1 MSTPCD
7 RVTDDLSALVDGDRD
22 AIARH
27 ADHLAGCDH
36 CRDARHEATL
46 LAERVTA
53 AGADYIATG
62 DLVGQL
68 MAQIS
73 EPEPEPEPVPASLT
87 SKPARPA
94 RRGRPI
100 AWAAVGAALAAS
112 AAGIYVKLDHR
123 GTERTA
129 TTGTAH
135 GLPDGAIGS
144 LTTIARAAADRDA
157 GVSIKVGSGDWRPL
171 HAHDPLAAGATVR
184 TDERTRATFDLAD
197 GTHLVLDH
205 QTELA
210 FDANEPRH
218 MRVASGRLLAD
229 VTHIDGHPAQVAT
242 PTGVIDVVGTRFV
255 ATAAANLT
263 AVQVVRGQV
272 VLRDAAGDHQDVR
285 AGEEGSIDGGAIS
298 VAPVPSL
305 ARDVEWA
312 EQPLPKSDDV
322 TAGVGS
328 LRAYKPGETRDR
340 DWNLALANHDVKV
353 RIVGPIA
360 RTEISETFR
369 NDSAT
374 ELEGVYQFPL
384 PADAQIDGLALDQKD
399 APDGFAD
406 GAFVDKERGAK
417 IWKGVIQKAAPQQI
431 ASNNSEIIW
440 VPGSWRDPAL
450 LDWKRG
456 GRFELRV
463 FPIPP
468 HGQRTIKLAYTE
480 VVAPHGNWRQYVY
493 PLPHSSDGST
503 VADKFSVDV
512 EVRGAAPGLV
522 RAAGYDLKADP
533 ARQAVGGLVFEQGGF
548 VPRGD
553 LVIAYRPADAG
564 AELRAWTFAGG
575 AAVAPD
581 DKLAEKHGVGIDPLV
596 VAAQR
601 AEAADTRATAVLAIA
616 PKLPHWQNAKPRDY
630 MIVLDAS
637 QSMTGERWT
646 RAKQLASAIVTD
658 MDRRDRFS
666 LMTCDSDCR
675 KFGDV
680 RSPSPTSERDAQA
693 WLDAQTAGGATDVV
707 ESIRSAQAALDAT
720 DRERWVLYIGDGF
733 ASTGFRRPAD
743 VAHAIGGA
751 VNVSTIGIGGDADAL
766 LLQAAARGGG
776 GSYLAWTPGERV
788 GTAAIAALDSTYGA
802 ALKNATVELPT
813 GLADVA
819 PSTLPT
825 LRAGDE
831 VLLAARA
838 EDSVRGDVIVR
849 GTVAGQPFEQRYPL
863 DLVISTK
870 TGNGFVPRLWASLA
884 IDQLEAAGA
893 GADRSKIVALSQAYG
908 VMSRETSLLVLES
921 PAMFDA
927 FGVDRHVPTAK
938 WTGEEDLDEV
948 ASSSPHAIATR
959 SLVAGGGGATGAKD
973 KKMAEEQAESDND
986 AVATKTPA
994 VAAVATAKAPPE
1006 AKPITT
1012 PRPAHDRAKSVAV
1025 AGHRRHA
1032 ADDIG
1037 DDMNGYRDD
1046 MVALRRTWIRVPAIS
1061 AYGSVSPSIAQA
1073 LGDAERALQQNP
1085 DSREKH
1091 RALVQTLAFAGELD
1105 RAKEVTAK
1113 WIDRDQ
1119 LDPQALGYQADLL
1132 GRAGDRDQA
1141 LRTLAGLVDL
1151 DADRPALHERMVRAY
1166 EQIGKLSQACSHRIA
1181 LAAIS
1186 AKDAKLASNALR
1198 CLRDLGRQDDAELIA
1213 SALPDDAT
1221 RAAAEK
1227 AALIA
1232 PIVTKSG
1239 DLVVDAHWDHGAD
1252 LDISLIAPDGSRVS
1266 WMGASGRNDA
1276 TVSDATSTEHERLVV
1291 GSLRK
1296 GNYLVELTRAS
1307 AATGSIRGTLEVTAL
1322 GSKRSLPFEL
1332 RGAHAIIGRV
1342 AVSLEEHLEEI
1353 GSSEAHVSFSHI
1365 ADEQLSHVIMARS
1378 PSVRQCYE
1386 TALGQNP
1393 SLGTGRV
1400 ALTIAITQY
1409 GGVQLATSASAGFE
1423 SIAECAKQQ
1432 LSTMH
1437 SSSSPAGT
1445 TLHVALAFTR

>member
-1 MSTPCD
+1 MSTQCD

-27 ADHLAGCDH
+27 ADHLASCDH

-53 AGADYIATG
+53 SGADYVATG

-68 MAQIS
+68 MQQI
-73 EPEPEPEPVPASLT
+73 PVAEPVPAPAIPA
-87 SKPARPA
+87 SKPAHAA
-94 RRGRPI
+94 RRARPI
-100 AWAAVGAALAAS
+100 AWAAFGAALAAS

-123 GTERTA
+123 HGERTA
-129 TTGTAH
+129 ATGAQA
-135 GLPDGAIGS
+135 LPEGAIGS
-144 LTTIARAAADRDA
+144 LTTITRAAADRDA

-171 HAHDPLAAGATVR
+171 HARDPLAAGATVR

-210 FDANEPRH
+210 FDASEPRH
-218 MRVASGRLLAD
+218 MRVAAGRLLAD

-242 PTGVIDVVGTRFV
+242 PIGQIDVVGTRFV
-255 ATAAANLT
+255 VTAAANLT

-272 VLRDAAGDHQDVR
+272 VLRDTAGDHTDVR

-312 EQPLPKSDDV
+312 EQPQPKSDDV

-360 RTEISETFR
+360 RTEITETFR

-431 ASNNSEIIW
+431 AANNSEIIW

-503 VADKFSVDV
+503 VADRFSVDV

-533 ARQAVGGLVFEQGGF
+533 ARQAVGGLVFDQGGF

-581 DKLAEKHGVGIDPLV
+581 DKLADKHGVGIDPLV

-616 PKLPHWQNAKPRDY
+616 PKLPHWQEAKPRDY
-630 MIVLDAS
+630 LIVLDAS

-680 RSPSPTSERDAQA
+680 RSPSPTSEHDAQA

-707 ESIRSAQAALDAT
+707 ESIRTAQAALGDT

-802 ALKNATVELPT
+802 ALKNATVELPA

-825 LRAGDE
+825 VRAGDE
-831 VLLAARA
+831 VLLAART
-838 EDSVRGDVIVR
+838 EGSVQGDVIVR

-863 DLVISTK
+863 KLDVSTK
-870 TGNGFVPRLWASLA
+870 SGNGFVPRLWASLA

-948 ASSSPHAIATR
+948 ASSSPHADPTR
-959 SLVAGGGGATGAKD
+959 SQMIGGAGGTAARD
-973 KKMAEEQAESDND
+973 KKSDQSD
-986 AVATKTPA
+986 PDDDSIATKTPA
-994 VAAVATAKAPPE
+994 VVATATPMAPPA
-1006 AKPITT
+1006 AKPVAVV
-1012 PRPAHDRAKSVAV
+1012 PAKDRASPEPQLERRRVADNF
-1025 AGHRRHA
+1025 GHGR
-1032 ADDIG
+1032 G
-1037 DDMNGYRDD
+1037 GFGED

-1073 LGDAERALQQNP
+1073 MGDAERALQQNP

-1132 GRAGDRDQA
+1132 GRSGDRDQA

-1198 CLRDLGRQDDAELIA
+1198 CLRDLGRHDDAELIA

-1227 AALIA
+1227 AALTA
-1232 PIVTKSG
+1232 PAVAKSG

-1276 TVSDATSTEHERLVV
+1276 TVSDVTSTEHERLVV

-1296 GNYLVELTRAS
+1296 GNYLVEVTRAS
-1307 AATGSIRGTLEVTAL
+1307 AATGSIRGTVEVTAL

-1342 AVSLEEHLEEI
+1342 AISLEEHLEEI

-1365 ADEQLSHVIMARS
+1365 ADEQLSRVIMARS

-1386 TALGQNP
+1386 TALGANP
-1393 SLGTGRV
+1393 ALGAGRV
-1400 ALTIAITQY
+1400 ALTVAITQY
-1409 GGVQLATSASAGFE
+1409 GGVQLATSASAGFDGV
-1423 SIAECAKQQ
+1423 AECVKQQ
-1432 LSTMH
+1432 LATMH
-1437 SSSSPAGT
+1437 SSSNPAGT
-1445 TLHVALAFTR
+1445 ALHIALTFTR